1 MNDPLKEKS
10 YAFARRIV
18 KLSEM
23 LHKDKH
29 EYVLSKK
36 VLDSGVNVGLFIE
49 EGKQGHDREDFRA
62 KYAVA
67 NKEAFKTSFL
77 LKLLRDEG
85 FIGVAHANSMIED
98 CEELQKMLVS
108 TLKTTTPKVIR
119 S

>member
-1 MNDPLKEKS
+1 MSDPLREKS
-10 YAFARRIV
+10 YEFARRIV
-18 KLSEM
+18 KLSEF
-23 LHKDKH
+23 LHRDKH

-49 EGKQGHDREDFRA
+49 EGKQGESREDFRA

-85 FIGVAHANSMIED
+85 LIGVAHANDMIAD
-98 CEELQKMLVS
+98 CNELQSMLIS
-108 TLKTTTPKVIR
+108 TLKTTTPKVPR